1 MTIASCAKRTLACGA
16 LLLPLLAPIQSLAG
30 EVYVPLGIPG
40 IGVGYAHPINDM
52 LAVRA
57 DFMTLGSRSKTTV
70 EDGISYQGRYKL
82 QRTALLLD
90 LFPFSG
96 SFRFTGGAVLSTYKV
111 SLDGSCAG
119 ASLQV
124 GDTTYPCNAA
134 TDGLNVDIKFPG
146 TTPYLGIGWGHQ
158 AGSGLRWSFDI
169 GAAIG
174 RAKVTATPRG
184 ALATQPGIQADIDKE
199 LAELREG
206 VGKVRAIPQLSFGIG
221 YSF

>member
-1 MTIASCAKRTLACGA
+1 MITASRVQRSLACGA
-16 LLLPLLAPIQSLAG
+16 LLLPLLAATQAQAG
-30 EVYVPLGIPG
+30 EVYVPLGMPG

-52 LAVRA
+52 LGVRA
-57 DFMTLGSRSKTTV
+57 DFMTLGSRSKNTV

-111 SLDGSCAG
+111 NLDASG
-119 ASLQV
+119 ASGSITV
-124 GDTTYPCNAA
+124 GNTTYVTNAN
-134 TDGLNVDIKFPG
+134 DGLNVEIKFPD

-184 ALATQPGIQADIDKE
+184 RLAQADAQADIDKE

-206 VGKVRAIPQLSFGIG
+206 VGKVRAIPQLSISVG

>member
-1 MTIASCAKRTLACGA
+1 MITASRVQLSLACGA
-16 LLLPLLAPIQSLAG
+16 LLLPLLAATQAQAG

-52 LAVRA
+52 LSVRA
-57 DFMTLGSRSKTTV
+57 DFMTLGSRSETTV
-70 EDGISYQGRYKL
+70 EDGISYLGRYKL

-111 SLDGSCAG
+111 NLDASG
-119 ASLQV
+119 AS
-124 GDTTYPCNAA
+124 GSITIGNTTYATTAA
-134 TDGLNVDIKFPG
+134 DGLNVDIKFPG

-158 AGSGLRWSFDI
+158 AGSGLRWAFDI

-206 VGKVRAIPQLSFGIG
+206 VGKVRAIPQLSFSVG